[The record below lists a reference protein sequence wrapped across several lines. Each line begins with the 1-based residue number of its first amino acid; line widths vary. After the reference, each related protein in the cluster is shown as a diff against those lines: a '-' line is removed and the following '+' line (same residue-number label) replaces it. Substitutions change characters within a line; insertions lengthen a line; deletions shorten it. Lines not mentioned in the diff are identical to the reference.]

1 MPSAEDCQ
9 AELSPQPRV
18 ASPGIAAKSS
28 HHEKDKTMSRKHFVK
43 FAEHISCIIDEKERK
58 STAELVARVCSGF
71 NYYFDYAKFMRACC
85 VDAT

>member
-1 MPSAEDCQ
+1 
-9 AELSPQPRV
+9 
-18 ASPGIAAKSS
+18 
-28 HHEKDKTMSRKHFVK
+28 MSRKHFVK